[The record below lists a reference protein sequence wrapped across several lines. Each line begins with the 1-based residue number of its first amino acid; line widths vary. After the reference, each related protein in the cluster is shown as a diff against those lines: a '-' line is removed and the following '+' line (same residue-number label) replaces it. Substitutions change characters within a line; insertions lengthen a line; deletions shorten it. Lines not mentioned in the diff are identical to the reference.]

1 MKKILVIENEAENR
15 DIFLDTLHT
24 EGFEAIAAENGVV
37 GVQKAQECLPDLV
50 ICDILLP
57 KLDGYGVLRTLRQNL
72 TTAIIPFIFLTAQA
86 NQAEIRQGMNLGAD
100 DYLIKPFMVEEVIRA
115 ITARLEKQEIL
126 QQWYATQSQY
136 LKTPC
141 TANTDKLPDPHLIF
155 PDCSQLSKV
164 FDFIE
169 INFHQP
175 IGLCD
180 VALAVG
186 YSPAYLTSQVRRLTG
201 RTVNR
206 WIVDRRMAETC
217 FLLQKTDQPVDAIAQ
232 AVGYQN
238 AVHFFRQ
245 FRQYHGT
252 TPQAW
257 RNAQRLQCSA
267 KHN

>member
-1 MKKILVIENEAENR
+1 MKKILVIENQAESR
-15 DIFLDTLHT
+15 DIFLDRLEI

-37 GVQKAQECLPDLV
+37 GIQKAQECLPDLV
-50 ICDILLP
+50 ICDILIP

-72 TTAIIPFIFLTAQA
+72 ATAIIPFIFLTAQA
-86 NQAEIRQGMNLGAD
+86 TQAEVRQGMNLGAD
-100 DYLIKPFMVEEVIRA
+100 DYLIKPFTVEEVIRA
-115 ITARLEKQEIL
+115 ITARLEKQAIL
-126 QQWYATQSQY
+126 RQWYTAQSEY
-136 LKTPC
+136 LKTPS
-141 TANTDKLPDPHLIF
+141 TANTEKSVDPHLIF
-155 PDCSQLSKV
+155 PNCSQLSKV

-206 WIVDRRMAETC
+206 WIVDRRMAEVC

-245 FRQYHGT
+245 FRQYNGT

-257 RNAQRLQCSA
+257 RNAQRIQHNA
-267 KHN
+267 KQN

>member
-1 MKKILVIENEAENR
+1 MKKILVIENEVESR
-15 DIFLDTLHT
+15 DIFLDSL
-24 EGFEAIAAENGVV
+24 EIKGFEAIAAENGVV
-37 GVQKAQECLPDLV
+37 GVQKAQEYLPDLV
-50 ICDILLP
+50 ICDILIP
-57 KLDGYGVLRTLRQNL
+57 KLDGYGVLRTLRQNPA
-72 TTAIIPFIFLTAQA
+72 TAIIPFVFLTAEA
-86 NQAEIRQGMNLGAD
+86 TQAEVRQGMNLGAD
-100 DYLIKPFMVEEVIRA
+100 DYLIKPFTVEEVIRT
-115 ITARLEKQEIL
+115 ITARLQKQEIL
-126 QQWYATQSQY
+126 QQWYAAQFQY
-136 LKTPC
+136 LKTPS
-141 TANTDKLPDPHLIF
+141 TANTENSIEPHLIF
-155 PDCSQLSKV
+155 PNCSQLSKV

-169 INFHQP
+169 TNFHQS

-206 WIVDRRMAETC
+206 WIVDRRMAEVC
-217 FLLQKTDQPVDAIAQ
+217 FLLQKTEQPVDAIAQ

>member
-1 MKKILVIENEAENR
+1 MKKILVIENELESQG
-15 DIFLDTLHT
+15 IFLESLEI
-24 EGFEAIAAENGVV
+24 EGFEAITAENGVV

-50 ICDILLP
+50 ICDIQIP
-57 KLDGYGVLRTLRQNL
+57 KLDGYGVLRTLRQNHA
-72 TTAIIPFIFLTAQA
+72 TAIIPFIFLTTQTT
-86 NQAEIRQGMNLGAD
+86 QPEIRQGMNLGAD
-100 DYLIKPFMVEEVIRA
+100 DYLIKPFIVEEVITT
-115 ITARLEKQEIL
+115 INARLERQEIL
-126 QQWYATQSQY
+126 QQWYATHSQY
-136 LKTPC
+136 LKTPS
-141 TANTDKLPDPHLIF
+141 TVNTKKSIDPHLIF

-169 INFHQP
+169 TNFHEP

-180 VALAVG
+180 VAVAVG
-186 YSPAYLTSQVRRLTG
+186 YSSAYLTSQVKRLTG

-206 WIVDRRMAETC
+206 WIVDRRMAEVC

-232 AVGYQN
+232 TVGYQN

-257 RNAQRLQCSA
+257 RNVQRIQNNA

>member
-1 MKKILVIENEAENR
+1 MAKILVIKDEAESR
-15 DIFLDTLHT
+15 DIFIDSLEA

-50 ICDILLP
+50 ICDILIP

-72 TTAIIPFIFLTAQA
+72 ATAIIPFIFLTAQA
-86 NQAEIRQGMNLGAD
+86 TQAEVRQGMNLGAD
-100 DYLIKPFMVEEVIRA
+100 DYLTKPFTVEEVLKA
-115 ITARLEKQEIL
+115 ITARLQKQEIL
-126 QQWYATQSQY
+126 QQWYATQSEY
-136 LKTPC
+136 LRTPS
-141 TANTDKLPDPHLIF
+141 TAITEKSPDSHSIF

-169 INFHQP
+169 INFHEP
-175 IGLCD
+175 IGLCE
-180 VALAVG
+180 VAVAVG
-186 YSPAYLTSQVRRLTG
+186 YSPAYLTSQVKRLTG

-206 WIVDRRMAETC
+206 WIVDRRMAEVC
-217 FLLQKTDQPVDAIAQ
+217 SLLQKTNQPVDAIAQ
-232 AVGYQN
+232 TVGYQN

-257 RNAQRLQCSA
+257 RNAQRMQ
-267 KHN
+267 HN